1 MKILMLSNTYLPHVG
16 GVAKSVESFT
26 AEYRKR
32 GHRVVLVVPEF
43 DGMPANEVDVIRV
56 PAIQN
61 FNGSDFS
68 LQLPI
73 PGLVASVLAT
83 FQPDIIHA
91 HHPFLLGDTALLVA
105 ASRRAPLVFT
115 HHTMYEQYTH
125 YVPGDSSALQQ
136 FVVELSTGYANL
148 CNGVIAPSASVAQ
161 VLVERGVE
169 VPISVV
175 PTGVELE
182 NFVDGDGAGFRAK
195 MSIPADAFVVGHL
208 GRLAPEKNLEFLS
221 RAVIA
226 FLKKNP
232 DAHFLV
238 GGVGPSQRK
247 IKALFKRHG
256 LSRRLHMAGV
266 LKGRQLADAYH
277 SMNVFAFASKSE
289 TQGMV
294 LAEAMAAG
302 VPVVALDAPGVREIV
317 VNNYNGRLLPIEN
330 VEDFVSALSW
340 VGSLPSAQ
348 STAMKGALKSTAE
361 NFSMSRC
368 ADRALTFY
376 GSLMPRKRGA
386 RHIENSMW
394 SKALRMIQAEW
405 EIWANRAHAAG
416 AVITNSSYKG
426 SPR

>member
-1 MKILMLSNTYLPHVG
+1 MNILMISNTYLPHVG

-43 DGMPANEVDVIRV
+43 EGMPGNELDVIRV

-68 LQLPI
+68 LHLPI
-73 PGLVASVLAT
+73 PGLVASVLST
-83 FQPDIIHA
+83 FLPDIIHA
-91 HHPFLLGDTALLVA
+91 HHPFLLGDTALLIA
-105 ASRRAPLVFT
+105 ASQGVPLVFT

-125 YVPGDSSALQQ
+125 YVPGDSPALQR

-148 CNGVIAPSASVAQ
+148 CDGVIAPSASIART
-161 VLVERGVE
+161 LGERGV
-169 VPISVV
+169 VTPIKVV
-175 PTGVELE
+175 PTGVEIE
-182 NFVDGDGAGFRAK
+182 NFIDGNGAGFRAE
-195 MSIPADAFVVGHL
+195 MNIPEEAFVIGHI

-232 DAHFLV
+232 QAHFLV
-238 GGVGPSQRK
+238 GGIGPSQSK

-266 LKGRQLADAYH
+266 LRDRRLADAYH
-277 SMNVFAFASKSE
+277 SMNIFAFASKSE

-302 VPVVALDAPGVREIV
+302 VPVVALDAPGVREMV
-317 VNNYNGRLLPIEN
+317 VNNYNGRLLPSEDIE
-330 VEDFVSALSW
+330 EFVAAFSWIADLTCDQSAS
-340 VGSLPSAQ
+340 
-348 STAMKGALKSTAE
+348 MKGFLKNTAE
-361 NFSMSRC
+361 NFSMTRC
-368 ADRALTFY
+368 ASSALDFY
-376 GSLMPRKRGA
+376 ESLMPRRRSA
-386 RHIENSMW
+386 LLTEDSMW
-394 SKALRMIQAEW
+394 ARALRMIQTEW

-416 AVITNSSYKG
+416 AVINNSSDKKA
-426 SPR
+426 PR

>member
-1 MKILMLSNTYLPHVG
+1 MKILMMSNTYLPHVG

-43 DGMPANEVDVIRV
+43 DGMPGNEVDVIRV

-73 PGLVASVLAT
+73 PGLVASVLST

-91 HHPFLLGDTALLVA
+91 HHPFLLGDTALLIA
-105 ASRRAPLVFT
+105 ASHGAPLVFT

-125 YVPGDSSALQQ
+125 YVPGDSPALQQ

-148 CNGVIAPSASVAQ
+148 CNGVIAPSASVAKA
-161 VLVERGVE
+161 LVERGV
-169 VPISVV
+169 VAPISVI
-175 PTGVELE
+175 PTGVEIE
-182 NFVDGDGAGFRAK
+182 NFVSGEGAAFRAA
-195 MSIPADAFVVGHL
+195 MNIPAEAFIVGHV

-226 FLKKNP
+226 FLKKSP
-232 DAHFLV
+232 QTHFLV
-238 GGVGPSQRK
+238 VGIGPSQGK

-256 LSRRLHMAGV
+256 LTRRLHMGGV
-266 LKGRQLADAYH
+266 LSGRQLADAYH
-277 SMNVFAFASKSE
+277 AMNVFVFASKSE

-317 VNNYNGRLLPIEN
+317 VNKHNGRLLPTEN
-330 VEDFVSALSW
+330 IEDFVSALSW
-340 VGSLPSAQ
+340 VVSLPRDQSA
-348 STAMKGALKSTAE
+348 TMKGALKNTAE

-368 ADRALTFY
+368 ADRALSFY
-376 GSLMPRKRGA
+376 ESLMPRKRGV
-386 RHIENSMW
+386 RRIENSMW
-394 SKALRMIQAEW
+394 SKALRMIKTEW

-416 AVITNSSYKG
+416 AIITKSTYKK